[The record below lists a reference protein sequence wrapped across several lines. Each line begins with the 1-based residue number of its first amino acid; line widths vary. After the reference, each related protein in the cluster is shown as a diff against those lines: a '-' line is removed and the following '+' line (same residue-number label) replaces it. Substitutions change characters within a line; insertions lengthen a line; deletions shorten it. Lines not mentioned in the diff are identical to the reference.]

1 MTKKLL
7 CLLKATLVLSV
18 FSLCLVN
25 CGGKDEPD
33 PGPNGGGNTTE
44 IKVTLP
50 SSVDVVKGEDCKIEG
65 ENTLQ
70 TSDLVY
76 LIEGGTIT
84 SCAVTEADAAHF
96 AFRLPADFKGGN
108 YRFDVKRGDRR
119 VQFGTITINMVERKI
134 EILPGTTIYGV
145 VESAEGPIAGVV
157 VSDGVETVQTDDNGV
172 YQLKSEKES
181 GYVFISVPGGYECAL
196 DGVFP
201 DHYRTL
207 VSAKDVPENQ
217 SFTLKKVD
225 QSNYKVLFLG
235 DMHLADRAKGGT
247 ASNMD
252 NTQFKGVA
260 KDINNYVQSNGG
272 SKIYAITLGDMTWDL
287 YWYDRNFDLSDY
299 KEFFNEQVKG
309 LPVYHT
315 IGNHDN
321 DMNAIG
327 QFKAKNPFA
336 VTIAP
341 PYYSFNIGDVHY
353 VVLDNIDC
361 SKYVGGGDS
370 NRDNQVA
377 GKIYSPQFSWLAKD
391 LSYVDKSTPVIITMH
406 VPVYSDSKPGEFSAR
421 TYSPEVLAAVEGYNV
436 HFVTGHTHRNYNA
449 LPGNKG
455 VGNVYEHNVGAICS
469 DWWWS
474 GAVTPGCLM
483 APDGTPAGYAVWD
496 ITGKDFKYA
505 YKCAGKDENFQFRS
519 YDLNE
524 ISFSSSDV
532 EGLNS
537 TMAAI
542 FAAKIADYTG
552 QKKNEVL
559 LNVWN
564 YNTRWTITVTTADGK
579 ALDVRHVS
587 AYDPL
592 HIAANVLKRWK
603 GSPTSEPIGSTTKDH
618 HFFKVTAPD
627 ADTDLIITV
636 KDEFGRTYTEN
647 MQRPK
652 AFGTDAYKIEI
663 K

>member
-25 CGGKDEPD
+25 CGGKDDPD

-157 VSDGVETVQTDDNGV
+157 VSDGVETVQTDNNGV

-201 DHYRTL
+201 DHYRPL
-207 VSAKDVPENQ
+207 VSAKEVPENQ

-225 QSNYKVLFLG
+225 QSNYKVLFFG

-361 SKYVGGGDS
+361 SKYVGGGSS

-496 ITGKDFKYA
+496 ITGKDFKYT

-524 ISFSSSDV
+524 VSFSSSDV

-537 TMAAI
+537 TMAAK

-579 ALDVRHVS
+579 ALDVKHVS

>member
-287 YWYDRNFDLSDY
+287 YWYVRNFDLSDY

-496 ITGKDFKYA
+496 ITGKD
-505 YKCAGKDENFQFRS
+505 
-519 YDLNE
+519 
-524 ISFSSSDV
+524 
-532 EGLNS
+532 
-537 TMAAI
+537 
-542 FAAKIADYTG
+542 
-552 QKKNEVL
+552 
-559 LNVWN
+559 
-564 YNTRWTITVTTADGK
+564 
-579 ALDVRHVS
+579 
-587 AYDPL
+587 
-592 HIAANVLKRWK
+592 
-603 GSPTSEPIGSTTKDH
+603 
-618 HFFKVTAPD
+618 
-627 ADTDLIITV
+627 
-636 KDEFGRTYTEN
+636 
-647 MQRPK
+647 
-652 AFGTDAYKIEI
+652 
-663 K
+663 